1 MNHCEFMRRV
11 LAIEHPLLVQVLTLF
26 WITSEIRGYWSAPDA
41 SLTRELMLSVS
52 WAGYATALIV
62 VGLRRSFPPI
72 RIFAIAV
79 LALTIVKVFTV
90 DLAHLERVYRV
101 VSVLGLG
108 IMLLVTSYLYQKTR
122 SGTAIGSPPAHD
134 DESGAAAE

>member
-1 MNHCEFMRRV
+1 M
-11 LAIEHPLLVQVLTLF
+11 
-26 WITSEIRGYWSAPDA
+26 
-41 SLTRELMLSVS
+41 
-52 WAGYATALIV
+52 

-72 RIFAIAV
+72 RIFAIVV